1 MTAAPE
7 LPAVVG
13 FQQYARFESIEHAT
27 NRERFYLLAVQPTLM
42 GDVALM
48 RTWGRLGTHGHSLSS
63 TFPDRA
69 SAQQTVDRLIRR
81 RIQRRY
87 ELVAWT

>member
-1 MTAAPE
+1 MSAAAGRP
-7 LPAVVG
+7 VVLR
-13 FQQYARFESIEHAT
+13 FRRYARFGSIDRPSNH
-27 NRERFYLLAVQPTLM
+27 ERFYLLAVQPTLM

-48 RTWGRLGTHGHSLSS
+48 RTWGRIGTHGHSLSS

-69 SAQQTVDRLIRR
+69 SAQQTVERLIHR